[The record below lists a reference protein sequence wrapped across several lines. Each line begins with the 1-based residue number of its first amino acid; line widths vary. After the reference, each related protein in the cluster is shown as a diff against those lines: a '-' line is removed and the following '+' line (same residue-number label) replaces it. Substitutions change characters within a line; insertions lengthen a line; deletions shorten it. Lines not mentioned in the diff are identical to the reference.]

1 MGYSSSGVKMSYE
14 GTFFHR
20 IITDFMAQG
29 GDFTHFDGSGG
40 ESIYGSHFKDEN
52 FKL

>member
-29 GDFTHFDGSGG
+29 GDFTHSDGSGG